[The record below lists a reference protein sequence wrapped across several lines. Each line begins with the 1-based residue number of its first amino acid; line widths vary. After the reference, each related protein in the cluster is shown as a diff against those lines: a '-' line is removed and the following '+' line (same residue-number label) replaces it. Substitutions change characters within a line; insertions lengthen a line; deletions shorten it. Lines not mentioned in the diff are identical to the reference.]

1 MYKSL
6 RHLRIALSLLFAA
19 GLALAALDAAMG
31 ATIVGRLLLRTQLVP
46 AILAGSAMWIVVW
59 VVATITFGR
68 VYCSTVCPLGTL
80 MDAAAR
86 CGRMAGKGAS
96 ARYRYLPP
104 RNGVRFLMPTIVAAA
119 LCLGCTAVAKFTDPS
134 YIYSKIVIAVARPF
148 AIGFGSLAGAFLA
161 FVLVSCVAWRSGRV
175 LCNTVCPAGGLLGL
189 LSRAPIYRVDINTD
203 LCTHC
208 GKCEDACKAGCINLK
223 DCTVDNSRC
232 VMCMDCTAACP
243 DSAIIVRRGRY
254 TLSTPMMQRTAMC
267 AKPASDATETK

>member
-1 MYKSL
+1 MYKTL
-6 RHLRIALSLLFAA
+6 RHLRIAVSLAFAA
-19 GLALAALDAAMG
+19 GMALAAADAAFG
-31 ATIVGRLLLRTQLVP
+31 ATFVGRWMMHTQLVP

-59 VVATITFGR
+59 IVLTISFGR
-68 VYCSTVCPLGTL
+68 IYCSTVCPLGTL

-86 CGRMAGKGAS
+86 CGRIAGRGAA
-96 ARYRYLPP
+96 ARYRYMPP
-104 RNGVRFLMPTIVAAA
+104 RNGVRLLMPTIAAAA
-119 LCLGCTAVAKFTDPS
+119 LCAGFAAVARFTDPA
-134 YIYSKIVIAVARPF
+134 YIYGKIAVAIARPM
-148 AIGFGSLAGAFLA
+148 AIGSGSLAGALIA
-161 FVLVSCVAWRSGRV
+161 FMAVSCVAWRSGRL

-208 GKCEDACKAGCINLK
+208 GKCEDVCKAGCINLR

-232 VMCMDCTAACP
+232 VMCQNCTAACP

-267 AKPASDATETK
+267 AKPAKPQ